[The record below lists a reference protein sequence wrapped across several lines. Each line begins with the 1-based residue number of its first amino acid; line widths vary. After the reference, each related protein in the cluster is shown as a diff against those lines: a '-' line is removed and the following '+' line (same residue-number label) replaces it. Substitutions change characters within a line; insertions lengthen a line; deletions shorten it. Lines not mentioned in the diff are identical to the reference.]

1 MIVIYALSTPPVV
14 SLRCSDVF
22 DLDEITHVKGGKKNA
37 RQAFFVFFIIK
48 TLKLGLR
55 KPYTHNVR
63 VSKMASHP
71 HHPSEVV
78 PSFEKRKNKRERK
91 RERQREREFVATY
104 LLVCIIL
111 KVAYV

>member
-22 DLDEITHVKGGKKNA
+22 DLAEITHVKGGKKNA

-71 HHPSEVV
+71 HHLGGGAVV
-78 PSFEKRKNKRERK
+78 REEKEY
-91 RERQREREFVATY
+91 EREKERESERES
-104 LLVCIIL
+104 LLRRI
-111 KVAYV
+111 Y